1 MNFANQQE
9 NTAPVRRFTSRII
22 SFLLVFSMLFNGGL
36 AGVIMLWAW
45 AGYKWYKSE
54 KERAEN
60 MAKYN
65 KVKREFK
72 EKNGYD
78 YPGYF

>member
-1 MNFANQQE
+1 MAVIGLI
-9 NTAPVRRFTSRII
+9 AVS
-22 SFLLVFSMLFNGGL
+22 LVLMLFNGGL

-65 KVKREFK
+65 KVKREFR

-78 YPGYF
+78 YPGYL